1 MKRSTSAPLFP
12 ELLEMEDKSM
22 TPQRPPIQNLLSRR
36 VTSGSIMSLPGEIVI
51 RTALEGSPRK
61 QVSEGLW
68 DGTNMGD
75 MENRR
80 GQLGGGYEIG

>member
-1 MKRSTSAPLFP
+1 
-12 ELLEMEDKSM
+12 
-22 TPQRPPIQNLLSRR
+22 
-36 VTSGSIMSLPGEIVI
+36 MSLPGEIVI